1 MLRHDYYRGHN
12 NNVPH
17 PCTYTWNHHKG
28 SIHNHHKLCAAGS
41 DPMSKTV
48 KNSWWS
54 VKQNKV
60 WSSDLLS
67 IYTIETLLEMS
78 VSSKFKIYFL
88 FICQTKVSSRLEKN
102 YYNRISPMGMAT
114 WHQGHVCENWVN
126 FFFPLWDSPSLGRES
141 CIPGPVTSHCDNKNT
156 STDFHS
162 VPRECPHS
170 EWGPS
175 CQRYRYTD
183 ENCSTQPPGKVSA
196 GSATRIFK
204 HLLYWTALDFSVG
217 FCFFLVLGF
226 F

>member
-1 MLRHDYYRGHN
+1 MKRQ
-12 NNVPH
+12 
-17 PCTYTWNHHKG
+17 T
-28 SIHNHHKLCAAGS
+28 
-41 DPMSKTV
+41 
-48 KNSWWS
+48 
-54 VKQNKV
+54 KQSMIF
-60 WSSDLLS
+60 WSSLNLHDRDNLGNVSIFKIQNLLS
-67 IYTIETLLEMS
+67 VYMPNKSEL
-78 VSSKFKIYFL
+78 
-88 FICQTKVSSRLEKN
+88 QTWKN

-162 VPRECPHS
+162 VPRECPHP